1 MSKLLTLSFSKSTLY
16 ICNLLDV
23 KTAVPIL
30 ALHNTN
36 LLYSISIDH
45 LSHYLPNKKN
55 IPVNTPSPKNKVQNM
70 VQQPTFLPLNP
81 SLQGPDIGA
90 KVKGPNIAIAINAW
104 TSNDVHQVIFH
115 HGLMS
120 IPDHPGFWR
129 FQKWRQELW
138 CFFWGGRGGC
148 SGFCCRSVEK
158 CGSDNLYK
166 SLSLMWTQHL
176 NVDTPAL
183 YMSDFPSR
191 TA

>member
-1 MSKLLTLSFSKSTLY
+1 MSFKSKGLNQCLNFWHYHFRSLHSIFATFWMF
-16 ICNLLDV
+16 

-138 CFFWGGRGGC
+138 CFFGGGRGGLF
-148 SGFCCRSVEK
+148 GV
-158 CGSDNLYK
+158 L
-166 SLSLMWTQHL
+166 L
-176 NVDTPAL
+176 
-183 YMSDFPSR
+183 
-191 TA
+191 